1 MRFRR
6 FVGWTAALAV
16 AVSGMASPDVLAQQP
31 QRPVGIVSIAPLDRL
46 LQDTSYL
53 LKAVN
58 VPEVGGLVSLMA
70 NQYTQGLNRSQPIGV
85 SISIEGQMPTA
96 TIFLPMSDRDQFFG
110 ALAGMGIEPDD
121 LGDGLFEIDA
131 SGQSIFAK
139 HTGGWMYVAQT
150 EQALANVPA
159 DPAKI
164 LGVLP
169 QQYNVAISVD
179 VQAVPPEIRQ
189 VAIDGMRTGL
199 ERGMAEQRGL
209 SPEDLEN
216 AKRVSEA
223 NIKQLEQFVTD
234 TDKVIVGWN
243 VEPSQQRVYI
253 DVAAQFQAGSQLANS
268 MAVMKDLKS
277 DYTKLGF
284 PDAAIQVNFT
294 SKVAEEEKA
303 TQILNLRNSFTQLQ
317 NLAPAADKALT
328 KEISE
333 GVFQIIEQ
341 TIQEGVFD
349 GAGSVSVTDD
359 TFRAIIGGRIAD
371 GKALETQLQSIAKGV
386 SGKPKAP
393 QFQFGLGKY
402 KGMNLHKVSIP
413 VDSSDRNAKKIF
425 GDAIQLNLATGDK
438 SFVIAID
445 STGDAALKAAID
457 RVESSQ
463 GASVAPL
470 DATVQATQLLKFAQ
484 SIAPNPLLDTA
495 LQTLQQYA
503 GKDKVQVAARMI
515 DRGAIYRI
523 TVEEGVLRA
532 AGGAAKSGNQNGG
545 F

>member
-6 FVGWTAALAV
+6 FVVRTATLV
-16 AVSGMASPDVLAQQP
+16 AVVVGLAIPAVRAQQA
-31 QRPVGIVSIAPLDRL
+31 QRPVGIVSIAPLDRF

-58 VPEVGGLVSLMA
+58 VPEIGGLVSLMA
-70 NQYTQGLNRSQPIGV
+70 NQYTQGLNRGQPIGV
-85 SISIEGQMPTA
+85 SLSLEGQTPTA
-96 TIFLPMSDRDQFFG
+96 TIFLPMTDRDQFFG

-121 LGDGLFEIDA
+121 LGDGMFEINA

-139 HTGGWMYVAQT
+139 HTGDWMYVAQS
-150 EQALANVPA
+150 EQALSNVPA
-159 DPAKI
+159 DPTKV

-169 QQYNVAISVD
+169 QQYNVALSVD
-179 VQAVPPEIRQ
+179 VQAVPPEYRQ
-189 VAIDGMRTGL
+189 MAIDGMRTGL

-209 SPEDLEN
+209 SAEEMEK
-216 AKRVSEA
+216 AKQVSEA
-223 NIKQLEQFVTD
+223 QIKQLEQFVTD
-234 TDKVIVGWN
+234 TDKIIVGWN
-243 VEPSQQRVYI
+243 VEPSQQRVYF

-277 DYTKLGF
+277 DYTQLGF
-284 PDAAIQVNFT
+284 PDAAIRVNFT
-294 SKVAEEEKA
+294 SKVSEEEKA
-303 TQILNLRNSFTQLQ
+303 TQILNLRNSFAQLQ
-317 NLAPAADKALT
+317 NLAPAADKAMA
-328 KEISE
+328 KELSE
-333 GVFQIIEQ
+333 GVFKIIEQ
-341 TIQEGVFD
+341 TIQEGIFD
-349 GAGSVSVTDD
+349 GAGSVSVADD
-359 TFRAIIGGRIAD
+359 TFRALIGGRIAD
-371 GKALETQLQSIAKGV
+371 GKALEMQLQNIAKGV

-393 QFQFGLGKY
+393 QFQFGIGQY

-413 VDSSDRNAKKIF
+413 VEASDRNAQKIF
-425 GDAIQLNLATGDK
+425 GDAMQLNLATGDK

-463 GASVAPL
+463 GENVTPL

-495 LQTLQQYA
+495 LQTLQEYA

-515 DRGAIYRI
+515 ERGAVYRI

-532 AGGAAKSGNQNGG
+532 AGGAAKAGNQNGG